1 MLRTP
6 ERLLKQKIKKSG
18 KAVYGESGAYSWGP
32 TLDANSKYGS
42 HPVKN
47 ALWPILPDN
56 VIGNNQGAK
65 PVLPGKGRNDAITMP
80 CATKAR
86 QPFALMSGAWKTGT

>member
-1 MLRTP
+1 MLQTP

-56 VIGNNQGAK
+56 VIGNNRGAK
-65 PVLPGKGRNDAITMP
+65 PVLPGKGRNKQIQCHVQQKHGSP
-80 CATKAR
+80 S
-86 QPFALMSGAWKTGT
+86 P